1 MTFESA
7 ILFVDKAPGW
17 TSHDVAAYIRNTL
30 KIKKVGHSGTLDPMA
45 SGLLIVLLGKAT
57 KLQSNYLGLDKTYS
71 AQITLGVETDTW
83 DSEGQAVN
91 TLPVPAFGK
100 DDLDKVLKEL
110 TGKISH
116 PIPFYSAK
124 KVNGQA
130 MYKMA
135 RLGEKIE
142 RETEIEI
149 YSWDKVK
156 INGDKIEFEVS
167 CSSGTYVRSLAY
179 IIGKKLGT
187 VGHISS
193 LRRLKIGPYDV
204 KDAISIESI
213 KKMKAEDILKC
224 VKIL

>member
-1 MTFESA
+1 
-7 ILFVDKAPGW
+7 
-17 TSHDVAAYIRNTL
+17 
-30 KIKKVGHSGTLDPMA
+30 
-45 SGLLIVLLGKAT
+45 
-57 KLQSNYLGLDKTYS
+57 
-71 AQITLGVETDTW
+71 
-83 DSEGQAVN
+83 
-91 TLPVPAFGK
+91 
-100 DDLDKVLKEL
+100 
-110 TGKISH
+110 
-116 PIPFYSAK
+116 
-124 KVNGQA
+124 